1 MKKDKI
7 SRFFGNM
14 GFMFR
19 RSWELSGS
27 IYFVTALQYIIGTVR
42 PFVMLLIPKYIL
54 DELAGQRRP
63 DITIKYIALYA
74 AVIIIFNV
82 LSVILNRYAGLKSI
96 ECSHNTEMHDQK
108 IWLYTSYENL
118 ENGQVRELAERSVG
132 RLDPSAFIGG
142 TVLGFISNAVQLA
155 GYTYIIASLHPL
167 IILIILAVI
176 GLNALIAGRLN
187 KVGYEYQ
194 PLLTRFRGAIRIS
207 MT

>member
-82 LSVILNRYAGLKSI
+82 LSIILNRYAGLKSSRVLAQHGDARS
-96 ECSHNTEMHDQK
+96 EDMA
-108 IWLYTSYENL
+108 LYKLRKS
-118 ENGQVRELAERSVG
+118 RERSGKRARRAFGRAARPVG
-132 RLDPSAFIGG
+132 IYRRNGARLYFKRRTARGVYLYNRVAASAHYPDNSGG
-142 TVLGFISNAVQLA
+142 DRSERTD
-155 GYTYIIASLHPL
+155 
-167 IILIILAVI
+167 
-176 GLNALIAGRLN
+176 
-187 KVGYEYQ
+187 
-194 PLLTRFRGAIRIS
+194 RGAAQ
-207 MT
+207 